1 MSRRQRRKI
10 EQTAKKRLDRLE
22 LEKKHITKKVIAHGY
37 DNPFDEVFYY
47 KNFLIGYY
55 RKSGLKLAP
64 FRELRI
70 LLLKL
75 THRYDTLIVG
85 FPWYGL
91 VIKNWTM
98 RNKRKPAGAIW
109 KFTFKWI
116 KNAEKN
122 DQKS

>member
-1 MSRRQRRKI
+1 MDRRSRRKMDQA
-10 EQTAKKRLDRLE
+10 AKKRLDRLE
-22 LEKKHITKKVIAHGY
+22 LEKKFITKNAMANGH

-75 THRYDTLIVG
+75 THRYDTLMIG
-85 FPWYGL
+85 FLRQNL

-98 RNKRKPAGAIW
+98 RGKKKPAGAVG
-109 KFTFKWI
+109 KFIFKWI

-122 DQKS
+122 DQKG